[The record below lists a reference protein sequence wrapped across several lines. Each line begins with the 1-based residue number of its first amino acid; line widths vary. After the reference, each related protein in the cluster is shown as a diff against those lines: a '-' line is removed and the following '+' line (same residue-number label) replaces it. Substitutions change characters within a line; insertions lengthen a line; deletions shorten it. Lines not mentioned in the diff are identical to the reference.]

1 MARVRLLEVDY
12 ALRVNLNVGTLT
24 GSSDAVHVM
33 LPIRVVSPISL
44 DPPPSGPM
52 KPSSSSVIHLNTPKP
67 YNAVADKEE
76 TSQRPIH
83 RRTSTS
89 ASKRP
94 EEGCH
99 LSSRKCGPPPLNLPN
114 MDVRPPPSGLPVS
127 SSTYAKANMNL
138 HLRPTELAASRS
150 GVLTHA
156 PEPSYPTS
164 HVLHDFGNLE
174 SVEDLDSV
182 LGDIPGSVSMLEQ
195 TNVSLD
201 LRHSSLNTGSS
212 NSGANYYEHEELAS
226 DEEIEMMVD
235 CASARIQ
242 DEGYFAQQLLPR
254 EGPRQPTSDKKPT
267 TDESPEQHIETQL
280 RQEQIGN
287 TPLKRSL
294 PLRPLA
300 DHQQVVH
307 DATGRGRPADNQVH
321 LTANRRRLNP
331 SLSPK
336 RPTFSERV
344 QMKKMQAHQISSR
357 GRNNVQLRES
367 LRCDTDSDAT
377 EQSESP
383 ESLYSV
389 AQSSATPY
397 SETSE
402 DDTQTMETSVSS
414 RPSNTRV
421 REPPSDSKR
430 HANHGPFVPS
440 RIKSAPVRQGL
451 HTSNITVRESEGT
464 DISPVRRRIAMLEE
478 RTRQDIGGP
487 RPSLSARHTSS
498 SIPSQPYGTLRK

>member
-12 ALRVNLNVGTLT
+12 ALRVNLNVGTLA

-52 KPSSSSVIHLNTPKP
+52 KPSSSSVIHLNTPKQL
-67 YNAVADKEE
+67 NAVPDKNEA
-76 TSQRPIH
+76 SQRPMH
-83 RRTSTS
+83 SQTSTS
-89 ASKRP
+89 ALKRP

-99 LSSRKCGPPPLNLPN
+99 LSSRKRGPPPLNLPN
-114 MDVRPPPSGLPVS
+114 MDRRPPPSGLPVS
-127 SSTYAKANMNL
+127 SSTYAKVNMNL
-138 HLRPTELAASRS
+138 QLRPTELEASRS

-156 PEPSYPTS
+156 PVPSYPTS

-174 SVEDLDSV
+174 SAEDLDSV
-182 LGDIPGSVSMLEQ
+182 FGDIPGSVSMLEQ

-201 LRHSSLNTGSS
+201 LRHSSLITGSS
-212 NSGANYYEHEELAS
+212 NSGADYYEHEELAS

-267 TDESPEQHIETQL
+267 TDESPVQHIETQ
-280 RQEQIGN
+280 QQTGN

-294 PLRPLA
+294 PPRPLA

-377 EQSESP
+377 EKSESP

-402 DDTQTMETSVSS
+402 DDTQTMNSVSS
-414 RPSNTRV
+414 RPSDMRV
-421 REPPSDSKR
+421 REPPPDSKT
-430 HANHGPFVPS
+430 HADHGPFVPT

>member
-12 ALRVNLNVGTLT
+12 ALRVNLNVGTLA

-52 KPSSSSVIHLNTPKP
+52 KPPSSAVIHLNTPKQL
-67 YNAVADKEE
+67 NAVSDKNEA
-76 TSQRPIH
+76 SQHSIH
-83 RRTSTS
+83 SRTSTS
-89 ASKRP
+89 APKRP

-99 LSSRKCGPPPLNLPN
+99 LSSRKRGPPPLNLPI
-114 MDVRPPPSGLPVS
+114 MDRRPPPSGLPVS
-127 SSTYAKANMNL
+127 SSTYAKANINL
-138 HLRPTELAASRS
+138 HLRPTQLEASRS
-150 GVLTHA
+150 GVLTA
-156 PEPSYPTS
+156 PVPSYPTS

-212 NSGANYYEHEELAS
+212 NSGADYYEHEELAS

-242 DEGYFAQQLLPR
+242 DEGYFAQQLLRR
-254 EGPRQPTSDKKPT
+254 EGPRQPTSEKKPT
-267 TDESPEQHIETQL
+267 TDKSPVQHIETQL
-280 RQEQIGN
+280 RREQTGN
-287 TPLKRSL
+287 TPLKRAL
-294 PLRPLA
+294 PPRPLA

-307 DATGRGRPADNQVH
+307 DATDRGRHADNQVR

-344 QMKKMQAHQISSR
+344 QMKKMQAHQINSR
-357 GRNNVQLRES
+357 GRNDVQLRES
-367 LRCDTDSDAT
+367 LHCDSDSDAT

-397 SETSE
+397 SEASE
-402 DDTQTMETSVSS
+402 DDAQTFETSVSS
-414 RPSNTRV
+414 RLTNMRV
-421 REPPSDSKR
+421 REPLSDSRR
-430 HANHGPFVPS
+430 HADHGPFVPS
-440 RIKSAPVRQGL
+440 RIKSAPVRRGL
-451 HTSNITVRESEGT
+451 HTPSITIRESEGT

-487 RPSLSARHTSS
+487 RPSLTARHTSS
-498 SIPSQPYGTLRK
+498 SIPSQRYGTLRK